1 MKKKGKVII
10 NPLIGMKKKGD
21 FKNEVLLKVFTNLIT
36 NNEYKNKVFFNPL
49 VANMHYA
56 GPREAI
62 HHINLREMVDS
73 IGLLSVEIMLVLKI
87 IFNPWTHIKL

>member
-36 NNEYKNKVFFNPL
+36 NNEYKNKFFLIPL
-49 VANMHYA
+49 
-56 GPREAI
+56 
-62 HHINLREMVDS
+62 
-73 IGLLSVEIMLVLKI
+73 LLICTMLDQGKLFI
-87 IFNPWTHIKL
+87 I